1 MKKILSLLVI
11 MLGVLVGYS
20 QAPGILNYQGVARNS
35 VGNVLVNKTINLRL
49 TIRDGAAAGPTV
61 YQESRIVT
69 TNPFG
74 LFNVQVGSPGA
85 TSVTGTIPGVNWA
98 VGAKFIQVEIDP
110 NGGTSFINIG
120 TAQLASVPYSL
131 YSNLSGDLVLP
142 FNKTQADAG
151 TLFKITNSN
160 TTSAGATA
168 LEGLTNST
176 AGNANAIIGTV
187 TSASPGGFS
196 AGVRGI
202 NNGTGGLGIGV
213 HGSQAGSGWGVYGFT
228 PGGIGVNG
236 ASNTGIGVN
245 GSSVSGDG
253 VRGTSTSAFGV
264 YGVTSAG
271 NASGVLGDGTGT
283 GSSMGVLGRTG
294 EGSYPG
300 LLGNAGVAGRANA
313 NIGVAGSALS
323 GTGGYFTSASGLA
336 LNTAGN
342 LRHTGI
348 NEALNRILR
357 SDAAGNATWVDPS
370 FVGIVTGSGTLNF
383 VPKWTPSGTTL
394 GNSLMQD
401 DNNSISVGNY
411 FADPNSFNIYT
422 TPGSSANASLF
433 LGLNSA
439 GGLYMEEAT
448 GDLHV
453 TLNGV
458 NVQAG
463 QKVMT
468 FEDGSLN
475 VGIGTT
481 APSAKLHTL
490 SAATTGGPDAVL
502 GQSNNTD
509 ASAVGIRGVIT
520 STAPGGFSAGV
531 RGVNNGTGGLG
542 IGVYGSQ
549 AGSGWGV
556 YGTTPGGIG
565 VHGSSANGFGMYGLS
580 TNGTGVYGTSTTGES
595 GRFENT
601 NNANASH
608 VLNAI
613 TNGTGRA
620 LNVIAG
626 SSSQNATRS
635 LLGTAPAT
643 SIATA
648 GSIYGESSSGIGVI
662 GVSGTQNGVYGLS
675 TGSLGGTTGVNTGSG
690 NALWGVSTGTGR
702 AGYFQV
708 SNAANSN
715 NAVEIDV
722 TGLGQGIDVG
732 LTNAASAGRG
742 INVSVAGSGSA
753 IYAETQA
760 GFAGVEGRTNTISG
774 AGIIGRNMA
783 LGEAIVGFT
792 SGGVGVGA
800 VVGRNDGA
808 GYGVRGFITNTGIGV
823 LGQAGISGSTG
834 AAGRFENVSAANG
847 NTALEV
853 STNSNSTGGGI
864 SVDLSNASNSARGI
878 NVTHAGSGSGIVAET
893 QSGSAG
899 VEGRT
904 NTISG
909 AGIIGRNLS
918 NGEAIVGFTT
928 ANGVGAGAVVGRNDG
943 DYAGVHGFSTHA
955 NGIGIVA
962 RVINATATNS
972 VALLAN
978 NAQGGASGNIAIFQN
993 NGTNVA
999 RVDRTGRGYFNNG
1012 TQVGGADVAEFFEA
1026 EGDRN
1031 EYEAGDVL
1039 VISQHSDRKVE
1050 KSSTAYST
1058 LVSGVYATKPGL
1070 LLTERNAEANETA
1083 DMVPMGVIGVIPTK
1097 VCLEGGEIKRG
1108 DLLVTSSI
1116 PGVAMKADP
1125 EKVKVGQ
1132 VLGKAL
1138 QDFNSTT
1145 VGKINVLVSVK

>member
-1 MKKILSLLVI
+1 M
-11 MLGVLVGYS
+11 
-20 QAPGILNYQGVARNS
+20 
-35 VGNVLVNKTINLRL
+35 
-49 TIRDGAAAGPTV
+49 
-61 YQESRIVT
+61 
-69 TNPFG
+69 
-74 LFNVQVGSPGA
+74 
-85 TSVTGTIPGVNWA
+85 
-98 VGAKFIQVEIDP
+98 
-110 NGGTSFINIG
+110 
-120 TAQLASVPYSL
+120 
-131 YSNLSGDLVLP
+131 
-142 FNKTQADAG
+142 
-151 TLFKITNSN
+151 
-160 TTSAGATA
+160 
-168 LEGLTNST
+168 
-176 AGNANAIIGTV
+176 
-187 TSASPGGFS
+187 
-196 AGVRGI
+196 
-202 NNGTGGLGIGV
+202 
-213 HGSQAGSGWGVYGFT
+213 
-228 PGGIGVNG
+228 
-236 ASNTGIGVN
+236 
-245 GSSVSGDG
+245 
-253 VRGTSTSAFGV
+253 
-264 YGVTSAG
+264 
-271 NASGVLGDGTGT
+271 
-283 GSSMGVLGRTG
+283 
-294 EGSYPG
+294 
-300 LLGNAGVAGRANA
+300 
-313 NIGVAGSALS
+313 
-323 GTGGYFTSASGLA
+323 
-336 LNTAGN
+336 
-342 LRHTGI
+342 
-348 NEALNRILR
+348 
-357 SDAAGNATWVDPS
+357 
-370 FVGIVTGSGTLNF
+370 
-383 VPKWTPSGTTL
+383 
-394 GNSLMQD
+394 
-401 DNNSISVGNY
+401 
-411 FADPNSFNIYT
+411 
-422 TPGSSANASLF
+422 
-433 LGLNSA
+433 
-439 GGLYMEEAT
+439 
-448 GDLHV
+448 
-453 TLNGV
+453 
-458 NVQAG
+458 
-463 QKVMT
+463 
-468 FEDGSLN
+468 
-475 VGIGTT
+475 
-481 APSAKLHTL
+481 
-490 SAATTGGPDAVL
+490 
-502 GQSNNTD
+502 
-509 ASAVGIRGVIT
+509 
-520 STAPGGFSAGV
+520 
-531 RGVNNGTGGLG
+531 
-542 IGVYGSQ
+542 
-549 AGSGWGV
+549 
-556 YGTTPGGIG
+556 YGTTPNGVG
-565 VHGSSANGFGMYGLS
+565 VHGSSSNGFGMYGLS

-643 SIATA
+643 GIATA

-774 AGIIGRNMA
+774 AGIIGRNLAM
-783 LGEAIVGFT
+783 GEAIVGFT

-834 AAGRFENVSAANG
+834 AAGRFENISAANG

-853 STNSNSTGGGI
+853 STNSSSTGGGI
-864 SVDLSNASNSARGI
+864 SVELSNAANSARGI
-878 NVTHAGSGSGIVAET
+878 NVTHAGSGSGIYAET
-893 QSGSAG
+893 QSGFAG

-1012 TQVGGADVAEFFEA
+1012 TQVGGADVAEFFEV

-1138 QDFNSTT
+1138 QDFNSNA

>member
-1 MKKILSLLVI
+1 MKKILSLIAI
-11 MLGVLVGYS
+11 MLGALLGYS

-61 YQESRIVT
+61 YQESRVVT

-142 FNKTQADAG
+142 FNKTQADPG

-176 AGNANAIIGTV
+176 AGNASAIIGTV
-187 TSASPGGFS
+187 TSAAPGAFS

-202 NNGTGGLGIGV
+202 NNGTGGNGIGV
-213 HGSQAGSGWGVYGFT
+213 YGSQNGSGWGVYGNA
-228 PGGIGVNG
+228 PSGIGVNG
-236 ASNTGIGVN
+236 TSTSGTGVFGTSSTGSAGVFSNTNTANNLPTVAISTSSTNAPALRVTGPDIW
-245 GSSVSGDG
+245 GSAIAINNSVSGMEWRMNVQASRFQITKVPGTTFTPFQLFDDG
-253 VRGTSTSAFGV
+253 QVEFPNTSGGQRVRILNNGDVGIGTAGPFARLTVVQNNSGVNVGGGANTGSEVKFLGFGTSHISIYNRGNSALTFANTSALAQ
-264 YGVTSAG
+264 TD
-271 NASGVLGDGTGT
+271 VLGAPLMTLTTAGRLGIGTTTPARNLHVVGNVNITDGTQ
-283 GSSMGVLGRTG
+283 
-294 EGSYPG
+294 
-300 LLGNAGVAGRANA
+300 
-313 NIGVAGSALS
+313 
-323 GTGGYFTSASGLA
+323 
-336 LNTAGN
+336 
-342 LRHTGI
+342 
-348 NEALNRILR
+348 ALNRILT
-357 SDAAGNATWVDPS
+357 SDATGNASWQDPS
-370 FVGIVTGSGTLNF
+370 GIGVVTGSGTLNF
-383 VPKWTPSGTTL
+383 IPKWTPNGTNL
-394 GNSLMQD
+394 GNSLMRD
-401 DNNSISVGNY
+401 DNNSVSVGNF
-411 FADPNSFNIYT
+411 FADPNSFNVYT
-422 TPGSSANASLF
+422 TPGSSTNASLF
-433 LGLNSA
+433 IGLNSA
-439 GGLYMEEAT
+439 SGLYMEEAT

-481 APSAKLHTL
+481 APSAKLHAL
-490 SAATTGGPDAVL
+490 SVAATGGPDAVL

-520 STAPGGFSAGV
+520 STTPGGFSAGV
-531 RGVNNGTGGLG
+531 RGINNGTGGLG

-556 YGTTPGGIG
+556 YGTTPNGIG
-565 VHGSSANGFGMYGLS
+565 VHGSSTTGFGMYGLS
-580 TNGTGVYGTSTTGES
+580 TNGTGVYGISANGES

-601 NNANASH
+601 NNTNASH
-608 VLNAI
+608 TLNAI

-643 SIATA
+643 SVATA
-648 GSIYGESSSGIGVI
+648 GSVYGESGSGIGVV

-675 TGSLGGTTGVNTGSG
+675 AGGLGGTTGVNTGSG
-690 NALWGVSTGTGR
+690 NGLWGVNIGSGR

-708 SNAANSN
+708 INAANSN
-715 NAVEIDV
+715 NAVEIDMA
-722 TGLGQGIDVG
+722 GLGRGIDLELSNVANV
-732 LTNAASAGRG
+732 TTG
-742 INVSVAGSGSA
+742 INVSVAGSASG
-753 IYAETQA
+753 IYAETQS

-774 AGIIGRNMA
+774 AGIIGRNM
-783 LGEAIVGFT
+783 
-792 SGGVGVGA
+792 
-800 VVGRNDGA
+800 
-808 GYGVRGFITNTGIGV
+808 
-823 LGQAGISGSTG
+823 
-834 AAGRFENVSAANG
+834 
-847 NTALEV
+847 
-853 STNSNSTGGGI
+853 
-864 SVDLSNASNSARGI
+864 
-878 NVTHAGSGSGIVAET
+878 
-893 QSGSAG
+893 
-899 VEGRT
+899 
-904 NTISG
+904 
-909 AGIIGRNLS
+909 S

-928 ANGVGAGAVVGRNDG
+928 ANGAAAGAVVGRNDG

-993 NGTNVA
+993 NGTNEA
-999 RVDRTGRGYFNNG
+999 RIDRTGRGYFNNG
-1012 TQVGGADVAEFFEA
+1012 TQVGGADVAEFFEV

-1039 VISQHSDRKVE
+1039 VISQNSDRKVE

-1058 LVSGVYATKPGL
+1058 LVSGVYATKPGI
-1070 LLTERNAEANETA
+1070 LLTERNAEANETT

-1097 VCLEGGEIKRG
+1097 VCLEGGEIRRG

-1138 QDFNSTT
+1138 QDFNSNA

>member
-1 MKKILSLLVI
+1 M
-11 MLGVLVGYS
+11 
-20 QAPGILNYQGVARNS
+20 
-35 VGNVLVNKTINLRL
+35 
-49 TIRDGAAAGPTV
+49 
-61 YQESRIVT
+61 
-69 TNPFG
+69 
-74 LFNVQVGSPGA
+74 GSPGA

-120 TAQLASVPYSL
+120 TVQLASVPYSL

-176 AGNANAIIGTV
+176 AGNAFAIVGTV
-187 TSASPGGFS
+187 TSTSPGGFS

-213 HGSQAGSGWGVYGFT
+213 WGSQNGSGWGVYGT
-228 PGGIGVNG
+228 ANGGIGVNG
-236 ASNTGIGVN
+236 TANSGVGVNGTSNTG
-245 GSSVSGDG
+245 
-253 VRGTSTSAFGV
+253 
-264 YGVTSAG
+264 
-271 NASGVLGDGTGT
+271 
-283 GSSMGVLGRTG
+283 
-294 EGSYPG
+294 
-300 LLGNAGVAGRANA
+300 
-313 NIGVAGSALS
+313 
-323 GTGGYFTSASGLA
+323 TGGRFTTTSGLSLYTTGA
-336 LNTAGN
+336 
-342 LRHTGI
+342 LRHEGI
-348 NEALNRILR
+348 GEAANRILR

-383 VPKWTPSGTTL
+383 VPKWTPNGTTL

-481 APSAKLHTL
+481 APSAKLHAL

-690 NALWGVSTGTGR
+690 NAM
-702 AGYFQV
+702 
-708 SNAANSN
+708 
-715 NAVEIDV
+715 
-722 TGLGQGIDVG
+722 
-732 LTNAASAGRG
+732 
-742 INVSVAGSGSA
+742 GS
-753 IYAETQA
+753 
-760 GFAGVEGRTNTISG
+760 
-774 AGIIGRNMA
+774 
-783 LGEAIVGFT
+783 
-792 SGGVGVGA
+792 
-800 VVGRNDGA
+800 
-808 GYGVRGFITNTGIGV
+808 
-823 LGQAGISGSTG
+823 
-834 AAGRFENVSAANG
+834 
-847 NTALEV
+847 
-853 STNSNSTGGGI
+853 
-864 SVDLSNASNSARGI
+864 
-878 NVTHAGSGSGIVAET
+878 
-893 QSGSAG
+893 
-899 VEGRT
+899 
-904 NTISG
+904 
-909 AGIIGRNLS
+909 
-918 NGEAIVGFTT
+918 
-928 ANGVGAGAVVGRNDG
+928 
-943 DYAGVHGFSTHA
+943 
-955 NGIGIVA
+955 
-962 RVINATATNS
+962 
-972 VALLAN
+972 
-978 NAQGGASGNIAIFQN
+978 
-993 NGTNVA
+993 
-999 RVDRTGRGYFNNG
+999 
-1012 TQVGGADVAEFFEA
+1012 
-1026 EGDRN
+1026 
-1031 EYEAGDVL
+1031 
-1039 VISQHSDRKVE
+1039 
-1050 KSSTAYST
+1050 
-1058 LVSGVYATKPGL
+1058 
-1070 LLTERNAEANETA
+1070 
-1083 DMVPMGVIGVIPTK
+1083 
-1097 VCLEGGEIKRG
+1097 
-1108 DLLVTSSI
+1108 
-1116 PGVAMKADP
+1116 
-1125 EKVKVGQ
+1125 
-1132 VLGKAL
+1132 
-1138 QDFNSTT
+1138 
-1145 VGKINVLVSVK
+1145 